1 MSQIS
6 KVLVVED
13 DISVTTGISIYLKKA
28 GYQVVSTFDGT
39 SGLEAA
45 KKETPD
51 FIILDIM
58 LPKMNG
64 YEVCKAIRKINPRV
78 PIIMLTSKSDE
89 GDKVFGLGLGAD
101 DYITKPFSFR
111 ELEARMKAV
120 ARRAEKDAVLVS
132 KQPQLKHRDILL
144 DLNTREVLVKKK
156 ALTLTPKEFDLM
168 KHFMQNPELVFSR
181 DQLLDAVW
189 GYTFEGYDRTIDTH
203 INRLRNK
210 IEKDP
215 SAPQY
220 IISVYGVGYK
230 LV

>member
-1 MSQIS
+1 MTAIS

-13 DISVTTGISIYLKKA
+13 DISVTTGLSIYLKKA
-28 GYQVVSTFDGT
+28 GYQVVSTFDGA

-45 KKETPD
+45 KKESPD

-58 LPKMNG
+58 LPKLSG
-64 YEVCKAIRKINPRV
+64 YEVCKGIRKFNNRV
-78 PIIMLTSKSDE
+78 PILILTSKTE
-89 GDKVFGLGLGAD
+89 EADKIFGLGLGAD

-120 ARRAEKDAVLVS
+120 ARRAESDAVLVQ
-132 KQPQLKHRDILL
+132 KQPQLKHRDIVL
-144 DLNTREVLVKKK
+144 DLNTREVMVQKR
-156 ALTLTPKEFDLM
+156 AITLTPKEFDLM
-168 KHFMQNPELVFSR
+168 KHFLQNPEHVFSR

-210 IEKDP
+210 IEKDA
-215 SAPQY
+215 SSPQY

>member
-1 MSQIS
+1 MAGIK
-6 KVLVVED
+6 KVLVIED
-13 DISVTTGISIYLKKA
+13 DISVTTGLSIYLKKV
-28 GYQVVSTFDGT
+28 GYQVVSTFDGA
-39 SGLEAA
+39 SGLAAA
-45 KKETPD
+45 KKESPD
-51 FIILDIM
+51 LIILDIM
-58 LPKMNG
+58 LPKLSG
-64 YEVCKAIRKINPRV
+64 YEVCKSIRKVNLRV
-78 PIIMLTSKSDE
+78 PILLLTSKTDE
-89 GDKVFGLGLGAD
+89 ADKIFGLGLGAD

-120 ARRAEKDAVLVS
+120 ARRAENDAVLVS
-132 KQPQLKHRDILL
+132 KQPQLQHRDIVL
-144 DLNTREVLVKKK
+144 DLNTREVKVQRRH
-156 ALTLTPKEFDLM
+156 LTLTPKEFDLM
-168 KHFMQNPELVFSR
+168 KHFLQNPEHVFSR

-220 IISVYGVGYK
+220 IVSVYGVGYK

>member
-1 MSQIS
+1 MTQIS

-89 GDKVFGLGLGAD
+89 GDKIFGLGLGAD

-120 ARRAEKDAVLVS
+120 GRRAEKDAVLVS

-144 DLNTREVLVKKK
+144 DLNTREVQVKKK
-156 ALTLTPKEFDLM
+156 AITLTPKEFDLM

>member
-1 MSQIS
+1 MAQIS

-28 GYQVVSTFDGT
+28 GYQVVSAFDGA

-45 KKETPD
+45 KKESPD

-64 YEVCKAIRKINPRV
+64 YEVCKGIRKINPRV

-132 KQPQLKHRDILL
+132 KQPQLKHRDIFL
-144 DLNTREVLVKKK
+144 DLNTREVQVKKK
-156 ALTLTPKEFDLM
+156 PITLTPKEFDLM
-168 KHFMQNPELVFSR
+168 KHFLQNPELVFSR

-215 SAPQY
+215 SAPEY

>member
-1 MSQIS
+1 
-6 KVLVVED
+6 
-13 DISVTTGISIYLKKA
+13 
-28 GYQVVSTFDGT
+28 
-39 SGLEAA
+39 
-45 KKETPD
+45 
-51 FIILDIM
+51 
-58 LPKMNG
+58 
-64 YEVCKAIRKINPRV
+64 
-78 PIIMLTSKSDE
+78 LTSKSDE

-144 DLNTREVLVKKK
+144 DLNTREVMVKKK

-215 SAPQY
+215 SAPEY

>member
-1 MSQIS
+1 MTAIS

-13 DISVTTGISIYLKKA
+13 DISVTTGLSIYLKKA
-28 GYQVVSTFDGT
+28 GYQVVSTFDGA

-45 KKETPD
+45 KKESPD

-58 LPKMNG
+58 LPKLSG
-64 YEVCKAIRKINPRV
+64 YEVCKGIRKFNTRV
-78 PIIMLTSKSDE
+78 PIIILTSKTE
-89 GDKVFGLGLGAD
+89 EADKVFGLGLGAD
-101 DYITKPFSFR
+101 DYLTKPFSFR

-120 ARRAEKDAVLVS
+120 ARRVESDAVLIS
-132 KQPQLKHRDILL
+132 KQPQLKHRDIVL
-144 DLNTREVLVKKK
+144 DLNTREVKVQKR
-156 ALTLTPKEFDLM
+156 AVTLTPKEFDLM
-168 KHFMQNPELVFSR
+168 KHFLQNPEHVFSR

-210 IEKDP
+210 IEKDASSP
-215 SAPQY
+215 EY
-220 IISVYGVGYK
+220 IVSVYGVGYK

>member
-1 MSQIS
+1 MTAIK
-6 KVLVVED
+6 KVLVIED
-13 DISVTTGISIYLKKA
+13 DISVTTGLSIYLKKA

-39 SGLEAA
+39 SGLDAVR
-45 KKETPD
+45 KETPD

-58 LPKMNG
+58 LPKMSG
-64 YEVCKAIRKINPRV
+64 YEVCKGIRKFNSRV
-78 PIIMLTSKSDE
+78 PILILTSKTE
-89 GDKVFGLGLGAD
+89 EADKIFGLGVGAD

-120 ARRAEKDAVLVS
+120 ARRAEADAVLVS
-132 KQPQLKHRDILL
+132 KQPKLQHREITL
-144 DLNTREVLVKKK
+144 DLNTREVKVQKKSI
-156 ALTLTPKEFDLM
+156 TLTPKEFDLM
-168 KHFMQNPELVFSR
+168 KHFLQNPEHVFSR

-215 SAPQY
+215 SSPQY
-220 IISVYGVGYK
+220 IVSVYGVGYK

>member
-1 MSQIS
+1 MSQIT

-144 DLNTREVLVKKK
+144 DLNTREVQVKKK
-156 ALTLTPKEFDLM
+156 PVTLTPKEFDLM

-230 LV
+230 LI

>member
-1 MSQIS
+1 MANIR
-6 KVLVVED
+6 KVLIVED
-13 DISVTTGISIYLKKA
+13 DISVTTGLSIYLKKA
-28 GYQVVSTFDGT
+28 GYQVMTTFDGA
-39 SGLEAA
+39 SGVESAR
-45 KKETPD
+45 KEIPD

-58 LPKMNG
+58 LPKMSG
-64 YEVCKAIRKINPRV
+64 FEACKAIRKFNPRV
-78 PIIMLTSKSDE
+78 PILILTSKTE
-89 GDKVFGLGLGAD
+89 EADKVFGLGLGAD

-120 ARRAEKDAVLVS
+120 SRRAEADAILIS
-132 KQPQLKHRDILL
+132 KKPQLRHRDITL
-144 DLNTREVLVKKK
+144 DLNTREVKIQKRAV
-156 ALTLTPKEFDLM
+156 TLTPKEFDLM
-168 KHFMQNPELVFSR
+168 KYFLQNPEHVLSR

-215 SAPQY
+215 SSPDY

>member
-1 MSQIS
+1 MTAIS

-13 DISVTTGISIYLKKA
+13 DISVTTGLSIYLKKA
-28 GYQVVSTFDGT
+28 GYQVVSTFDGA

-45 KKETPD
+45 KKESPD

-58 LPKMNG
+58 LPKLSG
-64 YEVCKAIRKINPRV
+64 YEVCKGVRKFNTRV
-78 PIIMLTSKSDE
+78 PIIILTSKTE
-89 GDKVFGLGLGAD
+89 EADKVFGLGLGAD
-101 DYITKPFSFR
+101 DYLTKPFSFR

-120 ARRAEKDAVLVS
+120 ARRVESDAVLIS
-132 KQPQLKHRDILL
+132 KQPQLKHRDIVL
-144 DLNTREVLVKKK
+144 DMNTREVKVQKR
-156 ALTLTPKEFDLM
+156 AVTLTPKEFDLM
-168 KHFMQNPELVFSR
+168 KHFLQNPEHVFSR

-210 IEKDP
+210 IEKDASSP
-215 SAPQY
+215 EY
-220 IISVYGVGYK
+220 IVSVYGVGYK

>member
-156 ALTLTPKEFDLM
+156 PLTLTPKEFDLM

>member
-1 MSQIS
+1 MTTIQ

-13 DISVTTGISIYLKKA
+13 DISVTTGLSIYLKKA
-28 GYQVVSTFDGT
+28 GYQVLSTFDGA

-45 KKETPD
+45 RKESPD
-51 FIILDIM
+51 FVILDIM
-58 LPKMNG
+58 LPKLSG
-64 YEVCKAIRKINPRV
+64 YEVCKGIRKFNNRV
-78 PIIMLTSKSDE
+78 PILMLTSKIE
-89 GDKVFGLGLGAD
+89 EADKVFGLGLGAD

-120 ARRAEKDAVLVS
+120 SRRAAKDAVLIT
-132 KQPQLKHRDILL
+132 KHPQLKHRDIVL
-144 DLNTREVLVKKK
+144 DMNTREVSVNKKDI
-156 ALTLTPKEFDLM
+156 ALTPKEFDLM
-168 KHFMQNPELVFSR
+168 KHFLQNPEHVFSR

-215 SAPQY
+215 GAPQY

>member
-1 MSQIS
+1 MATVQ

-13 DISVTTGISIYLKKA
+13 DISVTTGLSIYLKKA
-28 GYQVVSTFDGT
+28 GYQVLSTFDGA
-39 SGLEAA
+39 SGLETA
-45 KKETPD
+45 KKESPD

-58 LPKMNG
+58 LPKLSG
-64 YEVCKAIRKINPRV
+64 YEVCKGIRKFNNRV
-78 PIIMLTSKSDE
+78 PILMLTSKIE
-89 GDKVFGLGLGAD
+89 EADKVFGLGLGAD

-120 ARRAEKDAVLVS
+120 ARRAAKDAVLIT
-132 KQPQLKHRDILL
+132 KQPQLKHRDIVL
-144 DLNTREVLVKKK
+144 DMNTREVCVNKKT
-156 ALTLTPKEFDLM
+156 LSLTPKEFDLM
-168 KHFMQNPELVFSR
+168 KHFLQNPEHVFSR

-215 SAPQY
+215 GAPQY

>member
-1 MSQIS
+1 MAQIS

-28 GYQVVSTFDGT
+28 GYTVVSTFDGA

-45 KKETPD
+45 KKESPD

-64 YEVCKAIRKINPRV
+64 YEVCKGIRKMNPRV

-215 SAPQY
+215 SAPEY

>member
-1 MSQIS
+1 MTETN
-6 KVLVVED
+6 KVLIVED
-13 DISVTTGISIYLKKA
+13 DISVTTGLSIYLKKA
-28 GYQVVSTFDGT
+28 GYAVVTTFDGV

-45 KKETPD
+45 KKEAPE

-58 LPKMNG
+58 LPKMSG
-64 YEVCKAIRKINPRV
+64 YEVCKAIRKINSRV
-78 PIIMLTSKSDE
+78 HIIILTSKTDE
-89 GDKVFGLGLGAD
+89 ADKIFGLGLGAD

-120 ARRAEKDAVLVS
+120 ARRVAADAVLVS
-132 KQPQLKHRDILL
+132 KQPQLHHRDITL
-144 DLNTREVLVKKK
+144 DLNNREVKVQKKTI
-156 ALTLTPKEFDLM
+156 ALTQKEFDLM
-168 KHFMQNPELVFSR
+168 KHFLQNPEHVFSR

-210 IEKDP
+210 IEKDSSSP
-215 SAPQY
+215 EY

>member
-1 MSQIS
+1 MTAIS

-13 DISVTTGISIYLKKA
+13 DISVTTGLSIYLKKA
-28 GYQVVSTFDGT
+28 GYQVVSTFDGA

-45 KKETPD
+45 KKESPD

-58 LPKMNG
+58 LPKLSG
-64 YEVCKAIRKINPRV
+64 YEVCKGIRKFNNRV
-78 PIIMLTSKSDE
+78 PILILTSKTE
-89 GDKVFGLGLGAD
+89 EADKIFGLGLGAD

-120 ARRAEKDAVLVS
+120 ARRAESDAVLVQ
-132 KQPQLKHRDILL
+132 KQPQLKHQDIVL
-144 DLNTREVLVKKK
+144 DLNTREVMVQKR
-156 ALTLTPKEFDLM
+156 AITLTPKEFDLM
-168 KHFMQNPELVFSR
+168 KHFLQNPEHVFSR

-210 IEKDP
+210 IEKDA
-215 SAPQY
+215 SSPQY

>member
-1 MSQIS
+1 MSAIS

-28 GYQVVSTFDGT
+28 GYQVVSTFDGA

-45 KKETPD
+45 KKESPD
-51 FIILDIM
+51 CIILDIM
-58 LPKMNG
+58 LPKLSG
-64 YEVCKAIRKINPRV
+64 YEVCKGVRKFNPRV
-78 PIIMLTSKSDE
+78 PIIMLTSKTDE

-120 ARRAEKDAVLVS
+120 ARRVEKDAALIS
-132 KQPQLKHRDILL
+132 KQPQLKHKDILL
-144 DLNTREVLVKKK
+144 DLNTREVQVRKKSV
-156 ALTLTPKEFDLM
+156 TLTPKEFDLM
-168 KHFMQNPELVFSR
+168 KHFMQNPEHVFSR

-210 IEKDP
+210 IEKDA
-215 SAPQY
+215 SSPQY
-220 IISVYGVGYK
+220 IVSVYGVGYK

>member
-1 MSQIS
+1 MAEIK

-13 DISVTTGISIYLKKA
+13 DISVTTGLSIYLKKA
-28 GYQVVSTFDGT
+28 GYQVISTFDGS

-45 KKETPD
+45 KKEFPD
-51 FIILDIM
+51 IIILDIM
-58 LPKMNG
+58 LPKMSG
-64 YEVCKAIRKINPRV
+64 YDVCKAIRKINLRV
-78 PIIMLTSKSDE
+78 PIIILTSKVE
-89 GDKVFGLGLGAD
+89 EADKIFGLGLGAD

-120 ARRAEKDAVLVS
+120 VRRVEADAQLIA
-132 KQPQLKHRDILL
+132 KQPRLQHRDIVL
-144 DLNTREVLVKKK
+144 DLNTREVKVHKN
-156 ALTLTPKEFDLM
+156 AVTLTPKEFDLM
-168 KHFMQNPELVFSR
+168 KYFLQNPEHVFSR

-215 SAPQY
+215 SSPQY